1 MQMLRGAERAGRTA
15 CAPARVAA
23 ECHTDIRMLTT
34 VLAGIILLGSTQ
46 LDATQRARLERL
58 ENALLA
64 PCCYQEVVAT
74 HASEAA
80 KQMRAELAELVAAGW
95 SDREILD
102 HYKRRYGAR
111 VLAEPEGA
119 QWWVMN
125 VVPMVMLAGGAA
137 LVVLLVRKWRR
148 GAVSGAA

>member
-1 MQMLRGAERAGRTA
+1 
-15 CAPARVAA
+15 
-23 ECHTDIRMLTT
+23 MLTT
-34 VLAGIILLGSTQ
+34 LLAGMMLLGGPQ
-46 LDATQRARLERL
+46 LDAGQRARLQRL

-74 HASEAA
+74 HASEVA
-80 KQMRAELAELVAAGW
+80 KQMRAELAELVAAGR

-102 HYKRRYGAR
+102 YYKRRYGAR

-125 VVPMVMLAGGAA
+125 VVPIVMLAGGAG
-137 LVVLLVRKWRR
+137 LVAHLVRKWRR
-148 GAVSGAA
+148 APAAREA